1 MIIIGNRTMEGTA
14 ALVRREL
21 RGAARPALELH
32 ITGSSYAEL
41 AELFVDNAAFSLR

>member
-1 MIIIGNRTMEGTA
+1 MIIIGGKLLEGDAT
-14 ALVRREL
+14 LVRREL